1 MTKHAPI
8 LEASAVHD
16 RRMLSVWLSATFA
29 AGMVN
34 TTTFLACQRFVT
46 HVTGTLTLIGSDVL
60 NIVLLLDYGLVTA
73 AFMLGAMLSYWLID
87 GRRVLGKE
95 PWPTIP
101 LGLVALCLS
110 IVAALGALGIY
121 GPFGRTVETVGDFEL
136 LVMLAFAMGL
146 QNASIATTT
155 GMIVRTTH
163 MTGPVTDFSVALA
176 AWLSFAPKS
185 IRDTA
190 RESVMLR
197 GAKILFFIFGC
208 AFSALVA
215 PRLEYYTYFIP
226 AVLLSLAGIR
236 LHNHLV
242 QFRSP

>member
-34 TTTFLACQRFVT
+34 TTTLLACQRFVT
-46 HVTGTLTLIGSDVL
+46 HVTGTLTLIGSDVM
-60 NIVLLLDYGLVTA
+60 NIVLLLDYGLVTL

-95 PWPTIP
+95 PWPTVP
-101 LGLVALCLS
+101 LWLVS
-110 IVAALGALGIY
+110 IVLAVVATMGSFDVY
-121 GPFGRTVETVGDFEL
+121 GPFGQTVETNGDFEL

-176 AWLSFAPKS
+176 AWLSFAPEG

-197 GAKILFFIFGC
+197 GAKILFFVFGC

-215 PRLEYYTYFIP
+215 PRLEYNTYFIP
-226 AVLLSLAGIR
+226 AVLITLAGLR

-242 QFRSP
+242 QFKAP